1 MGTFEIP
8 NTLTNG
14 KTADASEVMAD
25 LNAIRSFVLS
35 ETVHTDG
42 ANQMSDPLTL
52 KSGAP
57 TGALHAAHKGYVDSK
72 VAAATEGPYVFVQP
86 ASVNEATLQEDVS
99 DWTTIKFGTIRQ
111 QTGNSGTSNGY
122 QTSGAYET
130 PKAGLYIVSATVGG
144 AADNYL
150 STRIKVG
157 SDYYFGPRWNP
168 ADAGGDATAEPEPKH
183 APMSFTHVVRV
194 GTAGTAIE
202 VQFNPDV
209 AGDFRVGKSLTVA
222 WLHA

>member
-1 MGTFEIP
+1 MASFNLP

-14 KTADASEVMAD
+14 ETADANDVMAD
-25 LNAIRSFVLS
+25 LNAIRTFALTQ
-35 ETVHTDG
+35 TVHTDG
-42 ANQMSDPLTL
+42 ANEMSGALTL

-57 TGALHAAHKGYVDSK
+57 TDSRHAAHKGYVDSK
-72 VAAATEGPYVFVQP
+72 VSAATDGPYVFVRP
-86 ASVNEATLQEDVS
+86 SGDIEDSPLQEDVS
-99 DWTTIKFGTIRQ
+99 GWTTIKFGSIVHQ
-111 QTGNSGTSNGY
+111 SGNSGTSNGY
-122 QTSGAYET
+122 QTSGAYEA

-168 ADAGGDATAEPEPKH
+168 DLVNTGTEVG
-183 APMSFTHVVRV
+183 PMSFTHVVKV
-194 GTAGTAIE
+194 GAAGNLIE
-202 VQFNPDV
+202 VQFNPADS
-209 AGDFRVGKSLTVA
+209 GDFRVGKSLTVA